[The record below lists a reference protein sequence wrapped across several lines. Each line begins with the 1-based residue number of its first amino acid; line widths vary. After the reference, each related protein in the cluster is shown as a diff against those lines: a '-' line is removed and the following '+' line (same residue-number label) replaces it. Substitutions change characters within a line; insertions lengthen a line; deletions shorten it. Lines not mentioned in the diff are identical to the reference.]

1 MYVYTKFV
9 RALRV
14 ASVSS
19 VVVLLCASAA
29 AAQTER
35 PAVGPERPFQL
46 APRVEKTLPNGLR
59 VIVTRQTVVPK
70 VSVTLTLLSGLSSD
84 PPNLG
89 GLATITGEAIQ
100 EGTKLRT
107 SRDIRRQM
115 FGMGGSLTSA
125 ASQDYTS
132 ITARGLAEFSAGLID
147 VVADVA
153 MNPTFPEQEVAILKQ
168 QHLQSIEQQQAS
180 PQFVANREFRAHLF
194 GEHPYA
200 RVSETVESV
209 NAVNRERL
217 GTFHHD
223 YYKPNNAFLL
233 VVGAVDPDQVFA
245 AAAKA
250 FGGWAKFENLPPKV
264 LPQPKLEGRH
274 VYFVQRPNSIQSSIS
289 VGNFTIKRDD
299 PHWYEM
305 ALANTIF
312 GGAFNSRIVRNIRED
327 KGYTYSPSSLFQ
339 AFKQAGFYK
348 FGADVRNEVTGAT
361 LTEVF
366 KEIDKLRAEGSDG
379 DELNGAKQYMRGLF
393 PYQTSSQAGLA
404 LTLNSVYVFGLP
416 RDYPETFRA
425 KIAAITPQQV
435 KAGANALFGSG
446 GGSVVVIVGDWSK
459 VKDQLAAYKDITFLD
474 ISGKQ
479 IAAPGE

>member
-1 MYVYTKFV
+1 MTFENSTTEVTATNGGHCIGSTWN

-14 ASVSS
+14 SAVST
-19 VVVLLCASAA
+19 VVLLFCASMGL
-29 AAQTER
+29 AQTER

-46 APRVEKTLPNGLR
+46 APRVERTLPNGLR

-70 VSVTLTLLSGLSSD
+70 VSVTLTILAGLSSD
-84 PPNLG
+84 PPNMA

-107 SRDIRRQM
+107 SRDIRRQV
-115 FGMGGSLTSA
+115 FGMGGNLSAA

-132 ITARGLAEFSAGLID
+132 ITARGLSEFSAGLID
-147 VVADVA
+147 LVADVA
-153 MNPTFPEQEVAILKQ
+153 MNPAFPEQEVAILKQ
-168 QHLQSIEQQQAS
+168 QHLQGLEQQQAS

-194 GEHPYA
+194 GEHPYG
-200 RVSETVESV
+200 RVSETVESI

-223 YYKPNNAFLL
+223 YYRPNNAFLL
-233 VVGAVDPDQVFA
+233 VVGAVEPDQVFA
-245 AAAKA
+245 AATKA
-250 FGGWAKFENLPPKV
+250 FGGWPKV
-264 LPQPKLEGRH
+264 ENAVAKSAPQPSLDGRH

-289 VGNFTIKRDD
+289 VGNFTVKRND
-299 PHWYEM
+299 PRWYEM
-305 ALANTIF
+305 LLANTIF

-339 AFKQAGFYK
+339 AFRQAGFYK
-348 FGADVRNEVTGAT
+348 FDADVRNEVTGPT

-379 DELNGAKQYMRGLF
+379 AELNGAKQYLRGVY
-393 PYQTSSQAGLA
+393 PYQTSSQVGLA
-404 LTLNSVYVFGLP
+404 ASLNSVYVFDLP
-416 RDYPETFRA
+416 KDYPETFRA
-425 KIAAITPQQV
+425 KIAAITPEQV

-446 GGSVVVIVGDWSK
+446 VARSWSSSATGPK
-459 VKDQLAAYKDITFLD
+459 
-474 ISGKQ
+474 
-479 IAAPGE
+479 

>member
-1 MYVYTKFV
+1 VIAVKSSMFV
-9 RALRV
+9 LF
-14 ASVSS
+14 
-19 VVVLLCASAA
+19 CAA
-29 AAQTER
+29 ALLAQAER

-46 APRVEKTLPNGLR
+46 AARVERTLPNGLR

-70 VSVTLTLLSGLSSD
+70 VSVTLTILSGLSSD
-84 PPNLG
+84 PPNMQ
-89 GLATITGEAIQ
+89 GLATMTGEAIQ

-107 SRDIRRQM
+107 SRDIRRQV
-115 FGMGGSLTSA
+115 FGMGGSLSGA

-132 ITARGLAEFSAGLID
+132 ITARGLSEFAPGLID
-147 VVADVA
+147 LVADVA
-153 MNPTFPEQEVAILKQ
+153 MNPAFPEQEVGILKQ
-168 QHLQSIEQQQAS
+168 QHLQALEQAQGS

-194 GEHPYA
+194 GEHPYS

-209 NAVNRERL
+209 NSVNREKL

-223 YYKPNNAFLL
+223 YYRPNNAFLL
-233 VVGAVDPDQVFA
+233 VVGAIEPEQVFA

-250 FGGWAKFENLPPKV
+250 FGGWAKFDTTPLKTS
-264 LPQPKLEGRH
+264 PQPTLEGRH

-289 VGNFTIKRDD
+289 VGNFTVKRSD

-339 AFKQAGFYK
+339 AFRQAGFYK
-348 FGADVRNEVTGAT
+348 FDADVRNEVTGPT

-366 KEIDKLRAEGSDG
+366 KEIDKLRAEGANG
-379 DELNGAKQYMRGLF
+379 DELNGAKNYMRGVF

-404 LTLNSVYVFGLP
+404 AVLNSVYVFGLP
-416 RDYPETFRA
+416 KDYPETFRA
-425 KIAAITPQQV
+425 KIAAITPEQV
-435 KAGANALFGSG
+435 KAGANELFGSG
-446 GGSVVVIVGDWSK
+446 SGMVVVVVGDWSK

-474 ISGKQ
+474 ISGKKT
-479 IAAPGE
+479 AAPGD